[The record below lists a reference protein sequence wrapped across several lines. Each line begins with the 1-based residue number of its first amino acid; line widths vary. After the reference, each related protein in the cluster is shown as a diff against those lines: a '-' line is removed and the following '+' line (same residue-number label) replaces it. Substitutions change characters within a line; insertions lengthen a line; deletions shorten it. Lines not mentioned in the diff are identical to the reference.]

1 MNEINYIN
9 HLKSYVDNG
18 ITVPDYI
25 YKLSD
30 KLDKLKIYN
39 EGIKYLRNELNDY
52 SKVILKSVG
61 VSIN

>member
-39 EGIKYLRNELNDY
+39 EGVKYLRNGSNDY
-52 SKVILKSVG
+52 SEVILKSVG

>member
-1 MNEINYIN
+1 MNESIYIH

-18 ITVPDYI
+18 IAVPDYI
-25 YKLSD
+25 YNLSD

-39 EGIKYLRNELNDY
+39 EGVKYLRNGSNDY
-52 SKVILKSVG
+52 SEVILKSVG